1 MAGIRKVD
9 TQQVRRNEGTTPQTM
24 TTTTTTEALSP
35 SALSQILAKAFGNLT
50 LHGNEVPALEKA
62 LKQAGPH
69 AADFKANIERRLQ
82 DPNLK
87 VSGQSLDQLAALG
100 VNVEKARANLAARTD
115 LKTTQNLGQ
124 TAEKTVAE
132 GPTGQAAAQNA
143 VDKHAAIQASHAGR
157 AVAKNELSPEFKLA
171 KQLTGEIAGRIWS
184 DKAPPELKAVADAI
198 GPQVSSLAQ
207 QTAMSV
213 MSDPNAMANISQLLA
228 KAGKEG
234 FTAAL
239 SSSTKEISEHFL
251 KTAGVQAKNPE
262 AIKAALSGIEQLAPK
277 LGHSLGPKVAE
288 TASKLGP
295 KLLGDSANVAAKTAG
310 AAASTAGSAAATTA
324 KVAATGSKAL
334 PVIGNIVSVGSTLLA
349 GANLLSQL
357 TKKPRDVEKILKEG
371 VNTLTQGVGIAFPWV
386 ALGGTLMDAAWSAKT
401 SVSDQKKMAQG
412 IPVAE
417 NANVLASL
425 PLLTDSA
432 EILQSVLKG
441 AGKGDAADKVGQL
454 VTTTKT
460 MAKLDLNNPGDRL
473 SLMRRDQQEAL
484 VALAHETKAELEA
497 ASHDEGDGSRK
508 DALKRLAHGFGALAD
523 TTLAGMRYD
532 KQEARPGFDDKAKA
546 DLLVKRNELAGSL
559 VKQLGE
565 LGLVELQRRGAAQ
578 AGTQTA

>member
-1 MAGIRKVD
+1 MAGIPKVD
-9 TQQVRRNEGTTPQTM
+9 TQQVRRSEGTTPSTAIP
-24 TTTTTTEALSP
+24 EALSP
-35 SALSQILAKAFGNLT
+35 SALSQILARAFGNLA
-50 LHGNEVPALEKA
+50 LHGNELPALEKA

-69 AADFKANIERRLQ
+69 AADFKQNIERRLQ

-87 VSGQSLDQLAALG
+87 VSAQSLDQLAALG
-100 VNVEKARANLAARTD
+100 VNVDKARANLAARTD
-115 LKTTQNLGQ
+115 LKTTQQLGQ
-124 TAEKTVAE
+124 TAEKTVAD
-132 GPTGQAAAQNA
+132 GATGQQASQNA

-171 KQLTGEIAGRIWS
+171 KQLTGELAGRIWS

-213 MSDPNAMANISQLLA
+213 MQDPNAMANVSQLLA
-228 KAGKEG
+228 KVGKDG
-234 FTAAL
+234 FASAL
-239 SSSTKEISEHFL
+239 SSSTKEVSEHFL

-277 LGHSLGPKVAE
+277 LGHSLGPKIAE

-295 KLLGDSANVAAKTAG
+295 KLLGDGANVAAKTAG
-310 AAASTAGSAAATTA
+310 AAASTAGTAAGTAA

-371 VNTLTQGVGIAFPWV
+371 VNTLTQGIGIAFPWV
-386 ALGGTLMDAAWSAKT
+386 ALGGTLTDAAWAAKT
-401 SVSDQKKMAQG
+401 SVSDQKKAAQG

-441 AGKGDAADKVGQL
+441 AGKSDAADKVGQL

-484 VALAHETKAELEA
+484 IALAHETKAELEV
-497 ASHDEGDGSRK
+497 ASADEGDSSRK
-508 DALKRLAHGFGALAD
+508 DAFKRLAHGFGALAD
-523 TTLAGMRYD
+523 TTLATMRYD
-532 KQEARPGFDDKAKA
+532 KQEARPGFDDKAKQ
-546 DLLVKRNELAGSL
+546 DLLVKRNELASSL
-559 VKQLGE
+559 VKQLSE
-565 LGLVELQRRGAAQ
+565 LGLVELQRRSASQ
-578 AGTQTA
+578 TGTQSI

>member
-9 TQQVRRNEGTTPQTM
+9 TQQVRRSEGTPQATTP
-24 TTTTTTEALSP
+24 EALSP
-35 SALSQILAKAFGNLT
+35 SALSQVLAKAFGNLT
-50 LHGNEVPALEKA
+50 LHAAELPALEKA

-69 AADFKANIERRLQ
+69 AADFKQNIERRLQ
-82 DPNLK
+82 DKNLK

-115 LKTTQNLGQ
+115 LKTTQQLGQ
-124 TAEKTVAE
+124 TAEKTVAD

-171 KQLTGEIAGRIWS
+171 KQLTGEVAGRIWS

-207 QTAMSV
+207 QTALSV
-213 MSDPNAMANISQLLA
+213 MQDPNAMANVSQLLA
-228 KAGKEG
+228 KVGKDG
-234 FTAAL
+234 FASAL

-277 LGHSLGPKVAE
+277 LGHTLGPKVAE

-295 KLLGDSANVAAKTAG
+295 KLLGDAATTAGAAAGAAAKTAG
-310 AAASTAGSAAATTA
+310 AAASTAATTA

-334 PVIGNIVSVGSTLLA
+334 PIIGNIVSVGSTLLA

-371 VNTLTQGVGIAFPWV
+371 VNTLTQGIGIAFPWV
-386 ALGGTLMDAAWSAKT
+386 ALGGTLTDAAWAAKT

-460 MAKLDLNNPGDRL
+460 MAKLDLNTPGDRL
-473 SLMRRDQQEAL
+473 SLMRKDQQEAL
-484 VALAHETKAELEA
+484 VALAHETKAELES
-497 ASHDEGDGSRK
+497 ASGDEGDGSRK
-508 DALKRLAHGFGALAD
+508 DSLKRLAHGFGALAD
-523 TTLAGMRYD
+523 TTLATMRYD

-546 DLLVKRNELAGSL
+546 DLLVKRNELAGTL
-559 VKQLGE
+559 MKQLGE

-578 AGTQTA
+578 TGPQTA